1 MYFMQLN
8 KILLSAIAIFGMT
21 SVAYADQ
28 GHGSV
33 TFSGS
38 VIESP
43 CSINPDSVYQD
54 VPLGQIS
61 TVTLKDGGTSDPR
74 PFQIKLENCTV
85 ATAAAV
91 TATFSG
97 PESATGLLGM
107 TGTVKGASIAI
118 TDGTGAVLK
127 LGSPSAKQVLQT
139 GYNTL
144 SFSAYVQGDGKD
156 VTPGEF
162 QSIADF
168 TLAYQ

>member
-1 MYFMQLN
+1 MQFN
-8 KILLSAIAIFGMT
+8 KMTLSAFILFGIS
-21 SVAYADQ
+21 SVTYADQ

-33 TFSGS
+33 TFTGS

-43 CSINPDSVYQD
+43 CSINPESVYQD
-54 VPLGQIS
+54 IPLGQIT
-61 TVTLKDGGTSDPR
+61 TVALKDGGTSDPR
-74 PFQIKLENCTV
+74 PFQIKLENCTI
-85 ATAAAV
+85 ATASAV
-91 TATFSG
+91 TATFTG
-97 PESATGLLGM
+97 PESTSGLLGM
-107 TGTVKGASIAI
+107 TGTAKGASIAI

-127 LGSPSAKQVLQT
+127 LGKPSTKQVVQA

-144 SFSAYVQGDGKD
+144 SFAAYLKGDGKE